1 MDISRN
7 RAKQKKEHHDLMI
20 AKLDKLVHSEEHI
33 DCKVALAE
41 GSAVYAGTLPTPSA
55 SLGFPGWKHTKGS
68 GVEKFNYYF
77 YGNNSNNPYLLK
89 ELDNFWAVVTCH
101 TITTTG
107 SLPFLV
113 LYTVPTGVG
122 DAEAWYK
129 SKIAYVIDITAQ
141 KLFSGERI
149 LIYSGDEPNIYPK
162 LRKIHCSQEVKTG
175 NCLDTETLNLLT
187 VHSDSSAPDSN
198 SITVHN
204 CGWKAS
210 EIKMNLQLL

>member
-33 DCKVALAE
+33 DSKVPLAE
-41 GSAVYAGTLPTPSA
+41 GSAVYADSMPIPSA
-55 SLGFPGWKHTKGS
+55 SSGFLGWKHAKTS

-77 YGNNSNNPYLLK
+77 YGNNANNPFLLK
-89 ELDNFWAVVTCH
+89 EIDNFWAVVTCH
-101 TITTTG
+101 SISTSA

-113 LYTVPTGVG
+113 LYTVPNGIN
-122 DAEAWYK
+122 DAAAWYK
-129 SKIAYVIDITAQ
+129 SKIAYAIDITAQ

-149 LIYSGDEPNIYPK
+149 LIYSGVEPDIYPD
-162 LRKIHCSQEVKTG
+162 LRKVHCSQIIKTG
-175 NCLDTETLNLLT
+175 HGLNTETLNLLT
-187 VHSDSSAPDSN
+187 VQSDSGAPDAN

>member
-1 MDISRN
+1 MDISRKQ
-7 RAKQKKEHHDLMI
+7 AKQKKEHHDLMI
-20 AKLDKLVHSEEHI
+20 AKLDNLVHAEEHI
-33 DCKVALAE
+33 DCKVALSE
-41 GSAVYAGTLPTPSA
+41 GAAVYADSMPSPVS

-77 YGNNSNNPYLLK
+77 YGNNTNNPYLLK

-113 LYTVPTGVG
+113 LYTLPNGIN

-129 SKIAYVIDITAQ
+129 SKIAYAIAPNAQ
-141 KLFSGERI
+141 KLFNGEKI
-149 LIYSGDEPNIYPK
+149 LIYSGTKPDIYPK
-162 LRKIHCSQEVKTG
+162 LRKVHCSQEVKTG

-187 VHSDSSAPDSN
+187 VHSDSSAPDAN

-204 CGWKAS
+204 CGWAAS
-210 EIKMNLQLL
+210 EIKMNLQLF